1 MKKTF
6 LLAAI
11 CSLICINYYI
21 LRNLKDALILPE
33 TGAEAI
39 PFLKTWALLPST
51 VLLTMIFTW
60 LANRMSLKKLF
71 FTVISF
77 FLIFFA
83 LFAFLLYPLGDAL
96 YLHKTADSVQFLF
109 PEGWT
114 GFTSLIRFWPLSLF
128 YVFAE
133 SWATIVWYILFWG
146 IANEIIVFDEAKK
159 DYSTVILAGNLSAI
173 IAGAAVTFLTF
184 SSWPLTFNIL
194 TILIIGLG
202 AATLILFSFLA
213 EDTPALLYIKQ
224 RKKMSFI
231 ESINFVRQSPY
242 FISLLLLVLGFNL
255 IINLSEVVWKDQ
267 VVNLYPS
274 PAQYN
279 AYMNKVSIA
288 IGVASTL
295 ITLGFQL
302 GKQRW
307 TSIAL
312 ITPVVTFCSALF
324 FFLPLI
330 FSAAGTLF
338 LGTLHI
344 VLSRSS
350 RYTLLDLS
358 KEMAF
363 IPFSSDEKLK
373 AKTHIDGIG
382 SRLGKS
388 LGSGVFQGLLLFLP
402 SVSAC
407 IPLVF
412 VILTGI
418 VLTSLYSINFIGQE
432 IKSGTL

>member
-1 MKKTF
+1 MKKTI

-21 LRNLKDALILPE
+21 LRNLKDALIIPE
-33 TGAEAI
+33 TGAEII

-60 LANRMSLKKLF
+60 LAGRMSLKKLF
-71 FTVISF
+71 STVISF

-83 LFAFLLYPLGDAL
+83 FFAFLLYPLGDAL
-96 YLHKTADSVQFLF
+96 YFHRAADSIQLLF

-114 GFTSLIRFWPLSLF
+114 GFTAMIRFWPLSLF
-128 YVFAE
+128 YVMAE

-146 IANEIIVFDEAKK
+146 IANEIIAFEEAKK
-159 DYSTVILAGNLSAI
+159 HYPAVILAGNLSAI

-184 SSWPLTFNIL
+184 ASWTLTFNIL
-194 TILIIGLG
+194 TTLIIALGLW
-202 AATLILFSFLA
+202 TLILFSFLS
-213 EDTPALLYIKQ
+213 EDSPSLLCIKQ
-224 RKKMSFI
+224 REKMGFV
-231 ESINFVRQSPY
+231 ESIKFVKQSPY
-242 FISLLLLVLGFNL
+242 FLSLLLLVIGFNL
-255 IINLSEVVWKDQ
+255 IINLSEVIWKDQ
-267 VVNLYPS
+267 VVAFYPS
-274 PAQYN
+274 PGEYN

-288 IGVASTL
+288 IGAVSTL
-295 ITLGFQL
+295 ITLGFLL
-302 GKQRW
+302 GKRSW

-312 ITPVVTFCSALF
+312 ITPVVTFGSALF

-330 FSAAGTLF
+330 FSTAGALF
-338 LGTLHI
+338 LGTLHV

-350 RYTLLDLS
+350 RYTLLDMA

-382 SRLGKS
+382 SRFGKS

-402 SVSAC
+402 SISAC

-412 VILTGI
+412 AILTGV
-418 VLTSLYSINFIGQE
+418 VLTSLYSVNFIGRE
-432 IKSGTL
+432 LKSGTL